1 MAVVGS
7 LLGCAAALVA
17 SRTVESLVFNESGR
31 DPWIYGGA
39 SLVIVAVAA
48 AAGVLP
54 TLRANRIS
62 PLLALRAE

>member
-17 SRTVESLVFNESGR
+17 SRMIESLLFNESAR
-31 DPWIYGGA
+31 DPWIYAGA
-39 SLVIVAVAA
+39 SLVIVVVAA

-62 PLLALRAE
+62 PLLALKAE